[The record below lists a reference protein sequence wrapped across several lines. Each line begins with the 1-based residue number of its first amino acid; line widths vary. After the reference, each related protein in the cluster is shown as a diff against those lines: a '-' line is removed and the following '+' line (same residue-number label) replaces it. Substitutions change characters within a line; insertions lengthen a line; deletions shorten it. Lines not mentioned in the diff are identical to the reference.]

1 MRVSDAFVDFLASW
15 EGERLVAYQVPG
27 EHFWTIGVGHTGKV
41 KGVLPHHGMTISR
54 DLSRQLLKEDLKAV
68 EATVNRMVPLR
79 WRRRRRRF
87 ETLVS
92 LVFNMGPEILTASA
106 PLISVGQVLQRRVT
120 TTTIKQGAA
129 AIQLYN
135 KGGQPLRVMPGLVR
149 RRSAEAHLFTTGKY
163 IHNH

>member
-1 MRVSDAFVDFLASW
+1 
-15 EGERLVAYQVPG
+15 
-27 EHFWTIGVGHTGKV
+27 
-41 KGVLPHHGMTISR
+41 
-54 DLSRQLLKEDLKAV
+54 
-68 EATVNRMVPLR
+68 
-79 WRRRRRRF
+79 
-87 ETLVS
+87 
-92 LVFNMGPEILTASA
+92 MGPEILTASA

-120 TTTIKQGAA
+120 STTIKQGAA